1 MSSRGRVK
9 NEDKGALRLGMSASV
24 SHGIVGVFLAVLTGA
39 VQASPSNATACHLD
53 YGTACMAVASVFS
66 PGSGRWLSRR
76 RRGAVWSG
84 GRNDQ
89 GPGLVG
95 RMGVR
100 RQDETARLRRVGKA
114 VGNMTTLSVEG
125 LAQHKV
131 EQKIHGDA

>member
-1 MSSRGRVK
+1 MPSG
-9 NEDKGALRLGMSASV
+9 LR
-24 SHGIVGVFLAVLTGA
+24 
-39 VQASPSNATACHLD
+39 
-53 YGTACMAVASVFS
+53 YGTAGMAMACVLS

-89 GPGLVG
+89 DPGLVD

-125 LAQHKV
+125 LAQQKV